1 MGSSPTFSYQYKLS
15 DDIIEF
21 DDIVISVAMNAIG
34 IEESVDHR
42 IQVGDEAPAFDHTSE
57 PFKPKK
63 PFKLRELTNINFQ
76 ADKNIKELEYSI
88 STNKKNLNSAAKK
101 IENGMIY
108 NKSDLKLYS
117 INDKKKT
124 VIAINKSGEHLTHK
138 HFGDNMTLFAN
149 DENKTIE
156 NTTTF
161 GNGQAINITAFEKRI
176 LALETKI
183 ESLKTGA
190 KGEKGEK
197 GDTGVQG
204 LQGERGLKGEPGS
217 SSVDTDIITGINSK
231 ISRLEKAVELDQKL
245 PSSSSNNNNINYYL
259 NRNYEDTQSIFT
271 ELSGIYGRLAASE
284 MSISSTY
291 NTDSNLDLLSLITA
305 LTSRVEALEG

>member
-1 MGSSPTFSYQYKLS
+1 ML
-15 DDIIEF
+15 
-21 DDIVISVAMNAIG
+21 
-34 IEESVDHR
+34 
-42 IQVGDEAPAFDHTSE
+42 
-57 PFKPKK
+57 
-63 PFKLRELTNINFQ
+63 ELTDINFQ
-76 ADKNIKELEYSI
+76 ADKNIKEIEYSI

-101 IENGMIY
+101 IENGIIY
-108 NKSDLKLYS
+108 NKSDKKLYS

-183 ESLKTGA
+183 ESFKTGA
-190 KGEKGEK
+190 KGEKGDTGIQGLPGKRGPK
-197 GDTGVQG
+197 GDS
-204 LQGERGLKGEPGS
+204 GS
-217 SSVDTDIITGINSK
+217 SSVDTDIITGIDKK
-231 ISRLEKAVELDQKL
+231 ISSLEKAVELDQKR
-245 PSSSSNNNNINYYL
+245 PSSSSSNNNINYYL

-271 ELSGIYGRLAASE
+271 ELSGVYGRLAASE
-284 MSISSTY
+284 
-291 NTDSNLDLLSLITA
+291 LLIED
-305 LTSRVEALEG
+305 LTSVIGTLTGKIEALELGL